1 LGKEAITIILAGNV
15 ELLASRTSLTVGDAY
30 AFYRPGQW
38 FNVRPILERPHQRV
52 AFAGEH
58 LSEAWQGFIEGAIER
73 GEAAADVV

>member
-1 LGKEAITIILAGNV
+1 
-15 ELLASRTSLTVGDAY
+15 
-30 AFYRPGQW
+30 
-38 FNVRPILERPHQRV
+38 VRPILERPHQRV